1 MDQFT
6 SNWIPLR
13 GQLRSSRSTSGRHGA
28 RTRKAFTPAPFPG
41 ESLTIRLPSKGNMSK
56 NQTRRSISVRG
67 ETYKRLKAFCQ
78 AEGKSMS
85 GVIEDLVT
93 DFLSSAITK
102 WEGSAPTPPVEINSA
117 PIQSYNDKTRPP
129 PTKPESKRSG
139 GNVRQ
144 F

>member
-1 MDQFT
+1 
-6 SNWIPLR
+6 
-13 GQLRSSRSTSGRHGA
+13 
-28 RTRKAFTPAPFPG
+28 
-41 ESLTIRLPSKGNMSK
+41 MSK

-93 DFLSSAITK
+93 DFLSSASTK
-102 WEGSAPTPPVEINSA
+102 WDGDAPTPPVEIKSA
-117 PIQSYNDKTRPP
+117 PIQSYNDDTRPP
-129 PTKPESKRSG
+129 PTKPEANRKG